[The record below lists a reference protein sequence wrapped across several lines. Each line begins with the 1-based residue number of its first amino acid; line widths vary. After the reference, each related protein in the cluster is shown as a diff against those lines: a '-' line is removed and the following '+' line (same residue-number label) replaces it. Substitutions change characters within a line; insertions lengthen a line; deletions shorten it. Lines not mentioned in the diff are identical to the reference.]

1 MSDRIV
7 WSSRMTQDYAKGLS
21 DEEKRNFLIDRG
33 YDAEMLDGA
42 DLDEIIEQDDYMWQD
57 DVEDFDRT
65 IVPMINRQTYNGIVL
80 AIDKDKDRIVAMPAE
95 DLIAG
100 DIASDANGMQLV
112 DEGGLVAKYYF
123 NDIPSDTLELYAI
136 PEGETEQQDFIQD
149 VMQGYADSL
158 RSDSDEEVMPVDI
171 AGALSDPDVLEDWVD
186 KDALRKV
193 GIRIKAD
200 LSESLDECGNLQF
213 PKEELEEEVTSGIGF
228 ENAKRF
234 AEYLNDNEGQNG
246 YFGDEEIVSKGDSVH
261 LYSPVSDMTFTFT
274 DDEGVVVEGQD
285 EEEGTYEEYFDTVDD
300 FVKWYQSMAF
310 TFSSDLGA
318 ELGKYLAGG
327 EVEESCEEVKEG
339 CDESLNEDEDLGYID
354 RGQYGELATDKK
366 LENAFVPGAIM
377 YIKLGED
384 GEQVTTY
391 AYEFIDWDPESNRIM
406 MWRPLNDATKSF
418 EREMNADMGAE
429 ESSYDEK
436 NNIAYIDHDGLLD
449 YSFYI
454 VTPDGEEIVYN
465 EDDDEETEY
474 TNSNAGNSKNEPGR
488 QLAPVTNK
496 QEAEKVI
503 KEYFKHYDG
512 IDIKDIKVITKYKG
526 VPIFEFVALEPKS
539 EERLFA
545 FALSLGSSAS
555 DLSDYRVFPNYPEIH
570 GESKALNDLKARVD
584 SFLPKVKEGLGAT
597 PANRSNSFGATFR
610 VNESCEKVKKACDES
625 CSKKDKLNEK
635 FSNWTE
641 AYKLFTACA
650 DRFYPDEDK
659 IREAAEQVY
668 EVFEGDPQVEEA
680 WKR

>member
-57 DVEDFDRT
+57 DAEDFDRT
-65 IVPMINRQTYNGIVL
+65 VVPMINRQTYNGIVL
-80 AIDKDKDRIVAMPAE
+80 AIDKDKDRVIALPAE

-136 PEGETEQQDFIQD
+136 PEGETEQQDFVQD

-171 AGALSDPDVLEDWVD
+171 AGALSDPDVLENWVD

-193 GIRIKAD
+193 GMRIQAD
-200 LSESLDECGNLQF
+200 LSESLDECGDLQF

-234 AEYLNDNEGQNG
+234 AEYLNDNEGRNG

-261 LYSPVSDMTFTFT
+261 LYSDVSDMTFTFT

-327 EVEESCEEVKEG
+327 EVDESCEEVKEN
-339 CDESLNEDEDLGYID
+339 CD
-354 RGQYGELATDKK
+354 
-366 LENAFVPGAIM
+366 
-377 YIKLGED
+377 
-384 GEQVTTY
+384 
-391 AYEFIDWDPESNRIM
+391 
-406 MWRPLNDATKSF
+406 
-418 EREMNADMGAE
+418 
-429 ESSYDEK
+429 
-436 NNIAYIDHDGLLD
+436 
-449 YSFYI
+449 
-454 VTPDGEEIVYN
+454 
-465 EDDDEETEY
+465 
-474 TNSNAGNSKNEPGR
+474 
-488 QLAPVTNK
+488 
-496 QEAEKVI
+496 
-503 KEYFKHYDG
+503 
-512 IDIKDIKVITKYKG
+512 
-526 VPIFEFVALEPKS
+526 
-539 EERLFA
+539 
-545 FALSLGSSAS
+545 
-555 DLSDYRVFPNYPEIH
+555 
-570 GESKALNDLKARVD
+570 
-584 SFLPKVKEGLGAT
+584 
-597 PANRSNSFGATFR
+597 
-610 VNESCEKVKKACDES
+610 ESCEKVEEGCDKELDEAKGKGQRIMADNPEALAEELEEIEMDLEDFGPEGFYNVPYESFKKEFPEFT
-625 CSKKDKLNEK
+625 KDVIETFLIKFVELKPEELN
-635 FSNWTE
+635 
-641 AYKLFTACA
+641 
-650 DRFYPDEDK
+650 DP
-659 IREAAEQVY
+659 
-668 EVFEGDPQVEEA
+668 EVIEA
-680 WKR
+680 WKSGDLITEQDWSTLLEGARDLAAGKPTW